1 MKPASPHDAR
11 LTAIARALTAL
22 VIATGALVLAAWL
35 FGLDSLKSLHAGLA
49 LMQPS
54 TALCFVLCGWAAR
67 GLPGLRAARAA
78 SATAW
83 PRRLRVLCA
92 AVGALAVTNLAFHLQ
107 HSVPALGL
115 LASLA
120 RPFGIMSAATA
131 FCFLLSA
138 GSITLLPSTR
148 HAAGHLAQILSSAVL
163 AIAYVALCG
172 YLLEVR
178 ALYAFAPFATMA
190 LHTALGFGLL
200 AAALLYA
207 GRHSGG
213 PPVFTVDSPSA
224 QLARWLLLGI
234 ALCAPLLGYLRLAG
248 QRAGLY
254 RAEFGIALMLLA
266 FVAVTVALLWWAT
279 RRANV
284 AEREIQRLQ
293 RLYAMLSQTNQMIVR
308 EHSLESLLAK
318 SCSVAVEFGDFDYAW
333 VAWRDPERGETRLVA
348 DAGDRWA
355 AGPPFA
361 AWTGQGAAPAWPDT
375 TALAGD
381 RMLTAPP
388 HASAAALPWWPAAS
402 AAGLAVAALPLRRNG
417 TVVGALNLYAETAD
431 FFADYA
437 RPTLEEVALDI
448 SFALDNLER
457 EALRQRVEQALVSAE
472 ARYRDLVEQIPVG
485 VYRLT
490 AERRRML
497 HYEFVSPVF
506 RRLLGL
512 PEGDSEI
519 SAHTVL
525 QRIHPADRY
534 GFRRA
539 CAAARRRHR
548 ALRWEG
554 RSLRGEQTCWLRI
567 ESLPRPGADGAQVW
581 HGVVSDITE
590 RVQIENERARLHTQL
605 QQAQKVEALGLLAGG
620 IAHDFNNILS
630 VMLGFLQLAL
640 RHPGVGTDAAL
651 RSQLGEVEQAGQR
664 AVSLVRKLLLFGRT
678 QNEASGTAHTEIAT
692 TIAETRDLLEL
703 SLPSSCKLI
712 THSAADLPPV
722 AVSSVDLGQ
731 VLMNLLANARDAG
744 DGIGTITLSAR
755 RVRLDTT
762 RCLACHQPF
771 AGQFVELSVTDQ
783 GSGIERDVL
792 DQLFQP
798 FFTTK
803 GVDKGTGLG
812 LSIVHGIVHDAG
824 GHIVVTSNPGRG
836 TTFCLL
842 LPPAKIDAT
851 AHEDA
856 ASIPEET
863 PQGVA
868 GSRILVVDDDAS
880 IRALLREVLEA
891 SAFVVDTCEDGAAAL
906 ARFEEAGP
914 GYAAVVSDQTM
925 PGLTG
930 DLLARELLARQPGLP
945 VFLCTGFSDRVD
957 EATAQAIGVH
967 ALLTKPLDLDGLV
980 RALGAAVARARDDGA
995 AQH

>member
-1 MKPASPHDAR
+1 MTTVTADDAR
-11 LTAIARALTAL
+11 LTAIARTLTAL
-22 VIATGALVLAAWL
+22 VIVTGALVLAAWL
-35 FGLDSLKSLHAGLA
+35 LGIDSLKSLHAGFA

-67 GLPGLRAARAA
+67 SLPGLGLAAAANATGRRRAL
-78 SATAW
+78 S
-83 PRRLRVLCA
+83 A
-92 AVGALAVTNLAFHLQ
+92 AVSVLAVANLAFYLQ
-107 HSVPALGL
+107 HGLPALGL
-115 LASLA
+115 LAEFAQPL
-120 RPFGIMSAATA
+120 GIMSGATA

-138 GSITLLPSTR
+138 ASIALLSSTR
-148 HAAGHLAQILSSAVL
+148 HAAGHVAQLLSSAVL

-172 YLLEVR
+172 YLLEVQ
-178 ALYAFAPFATMA
+178 ALYAFAPFASMA
-190 LHTALGFGLL
+190 LHTALSFGLL

-207 GRHSGG
+207 GRHAGG
-213 PPVFTVDSPSA
+213 PRVFTVETPSA
-224 QLARWLLLGI
+224 QLARWLLLGV

-266 FVAVTVALLWWAT
+266 LVAVTVVLLWWAT
-279 RRANV
+279 RRANL

-308 EHSLESLLAK
+308 EHTLEALLAK

-333 VAWRDPERGETRLVA
+333 VAWRDSEHGEIRLVA
-348 DAGDRWA
+348 DAGDRAA
-355 AGPPFA
+355 AGPRFA
-361 AWTGQGAAPAWPDT
+361 AWTGQDPAPAWSDT
-375 TALAGD
+375 AILTGE
-381 RMLTAPP
+381 RMLTAR
-388 HASAAALPWWPAAS
+388 ADATTGTLPWWPGAA
-402 AAGLAVAALPLRRNG
+402 AAGLATATLPLRRNG
-417 TVVGALNLYAETAD
+417 TVIGALNLYAEAPD

-457 EALRQRVEQALVSAE
+457 EARRHRVEQALVSAE

-485 VYRLT
+485 VYLLT
-490 AERRRML
+490 AEHRRTFR
-497 HYEFVSPVF
+497 YEFVSPVF

-512 PEGDSEI
+512 PEGAAAITPHMVSE
-519 SAHTVL
+519 
-525 QRIHPADRY
+525 RIHPADRF

-539 CAAARRRHR
+539 CAAARRYGR
-548 ALRWEG
+548 ALHWEG
-554 RSLRGEQTCWLRI
+554 RTLRGEQTRWLRI
-567 ESLPRPGADGAQVW
+567 ESVPRPGAGGAQVW

-590 RVQIENERARLHTQL
+590 RVQIDNERARLHTQL

-630 VMLGFLQLAL
+630 VMLGFLQLAV
-640 RHPGVGTDAAL
+640 RHPAVAADATL
-651 RSQLGEVEQAGQR
+651 SGQLGEVEQAGER
-664 AVSLVRKLLLFGRT
+664 AASLVRKLLLFGRG
-678 QNEASGTAHTEIAT
+678 QNEASGAAHTDIAT

-712 THSAADLPPV
+712 TRSAADLPPV
-722 AVSSVDLGQ
+722 AVSTVDLGQ

-744 DGIGTITLSAR
+744 DGIGTITLEAR
-755 RVRLDTT
+755 RARLDTT

-771 AGQFVELSVTDQ
+771 AGEFVELSVSDE

-824 GHIVVTSNPGRG
+824 GHIVVTSSPGRG
-836 TTFCLL
+836 TTFSLL
-842 LPPAKIDAT
+842 LPAASVDAT
-851 AHEDA
+851 RQEHEASVPDA
-856 ASIPEET
+856 F

-906 ARFEEAGP
+906 ARFEEAGS

-930 DLLARELLARQPGLP
+930 DLLARELLARRPGLP

-957 EATAQAIGVH
+957 EATAQAIGVQ
-967 ALLTKPLDLDGLV
+967 ALLTKPLDLDALV
-980 RALGAAVARARDDGA
+980 RALGTAIARAVDDGER
-995 AQH
+995 QP

>member
-1 MKPASPHDAR
+1 MKPASVDDSR
-11 LTAIARALTAL
+11 LTAIARALTVL
-22 VIATGALVLAAWL
+22 VMVTGALVLAAWL
-35 FGLDSLKSLHAGLA
+35 LGIESLKSLHAGLA

-54 TALCFVLCGWAAR
+54 TALCFVLSGWAAY
-67 GLPGLRAARAA
+67 GLPGLGSAAAA
-78 SATAW
+78 NASL
-83 PRRLRVLCA
+83 RLRWRRALSA
-92 AVGALAVTNLAFHLQ
+92 AVAALAIANLAFYLQ
-107 HSVPALGL
+107 HDLPGLRL
-115 LASLA
+115 LAALA
-120 RPFGIMSAATA
+120 RPLGIMSGATA
-131 FCFLLSA
+131 FCFALSAAGIALLSSA
-138 GSITLLPSTR
+138 RRG
-148 HAAGHLAQILSSAVL
+148 AGHLAQLLSALVL

-190 LHTALGFGLL
+190 LHTALSFGLL

-207 GRHSGG
+207 GRHAGG
-213 PPVFTVDSPSA
+213 PRVFTVDSPSA
-224 QLARWLLLGI
+224 QLARWLLLGVT
-234 ALCAPLLGYLRLAG
+234 LFAPLLGYLRLAG

-284 AEREIQRLQ
+284 AEREIRRLQ

-308 EHSLESLLAK
+308 EHSLDSLLAK

-333 VAWRDPERGETRLVA
+333 VAWRDADRGEIRLVA
-348 DAGDRWA
+348 DAGDRAA
-355 AGPPFA
+355 AGPRFA
-361 AWTGQGAAPAWPDT
+361 AWNGQDAAPAWPDAA
-375 TALAGD
+375 ALAGE
-381 RMLTAPP
+381 RMLTAQP
-388 HASAAALPWWPAAS
+388 HERAPAMPWWPAG
-402 AAGLAVAALPLRRNG
+402 AAAHATATLPLRRNG
-417 TVVGALNLYAETAD
+417 QVIGALNLYAEAPD

-448 SFALDNLER
+448 SFAIDNLER
-457 EALRQRVEQALVSAE
+457 EAHRHRVEQALVSAE

-485 VYRLT
+485 VYLLT
-490 AERRRML
+490 AGDRRTFR
-497 HYEFVSPVF
+497 YEFVSPVF

-512 PEGDSEI
+512 PESVP
-519 SAHTVL
+519 APTPQMVL
-525 QRIHPADRY
+525 ARIHPADRY

-539 CAAARRRHR
+539 CATARRHGR
-548 ALRWEG
+548 ALHWEG
-554 RSLRGEQTCWLRI
+554 RSLRGEQTCCLRI
-567 ESLPRPGADGAQVW
+567 ESLPRPGAGGTQVW

-590 RVQIENERARLHTQL
+590 RVQIEQERARLHTQL

-640 RHPGVGTDAAL
+640 RHPAVAADAAL
-651 RSQLGEVEQAGQR
+651 RGQLDEVDHAGER
-664 AVSLVRKLLLFGRT
+664 AASLVRKLLLFGRG
-678 QNEASGTAHTEIAT
+678 QNEAGGAAHTDIAA

-703 SLPSSCKLI
+703 SLPASCKLI
-712 THSAADLPPV
+712 TRSAADLPPV
-722 AVSSVDLGQ
+722 AMSTVDLGQ

-744 DGIGTITLSAR
+744 DGLGTITLEAR
-755 RVRLDTT
+755 RARLDTT

-771 AGQFVELSVTDQ
+771 AGEFVELSVTDE
-783 GSGIERDVL
+783 GSGMERDVL

-824 GHIVVTSNPGRG
+824 GHIVVTSTPGRG
-836 TTFCLL
+836 TTFSLL
-842 LPPAKIDAT
+842 LPA
-851 AHEDA
+851 AHV
-856 ASIPEET
+856 ET
-863 PQGVA
+863 PVPENAPGVPGEIPPSVA

-906 ARFEEAGP
+906 ARFEETGTR
-914 GYAAVVSDQTM
+914 YAAVVSDQTM

-957 EATAQAIGVH
+957 ETTAQAIGVH

-980 RALGAAVARARDDGA
+980 HALGTAIARTGDGG
-995 AQH
+995 